1 MHARVSTTERL
12 NKVDKMSQLVDVS
25 QPLPLSPWN
34 RHDDGYIN
42 KLAIM
47 AEMEVI
53 YWLKS
58 TDFDFLG

>member
-1 MHARVSTTERL
+1 MPEVSTTEML
-12 NKVDKMSQLVDVS
+12 NKVDKMSQLIDVS

-34 RHDDGYIN
+34 RHDDAYMN

-58 TDFDFLG
+58 MDFDFLG